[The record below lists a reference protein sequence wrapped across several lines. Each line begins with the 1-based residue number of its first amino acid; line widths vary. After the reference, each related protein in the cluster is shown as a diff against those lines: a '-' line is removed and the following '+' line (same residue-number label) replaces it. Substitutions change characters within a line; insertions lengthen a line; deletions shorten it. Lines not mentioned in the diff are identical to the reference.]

1 MIYLEPSE
9 EKIPG
14 FCTGDLLDDE
24 ANRMC
29 VPEFHVEE
37 IEPVFI
43 YQEHIIAHTH
53 TRMSEEEILKNGKP
67 GVWKVGKI
75 FYGQDLY
82 CAILMK
88 QDFRQV

>member
-1 MIYLEPSE
+1 MM
-9 EKIPG
+9 KQ
-14 FCTGDLLDDE
+14 TG
-24 ANRMC
+24 C
-29 VPEFHVEE
+29 VCRNFMWKKLNL
-37 IEPVFI
+37 VFI

-53 TRMSEEEILKNGKP
+53 TRMSEEEILKNGKA
-67 GVWKVGKI
+67 GGMEKSEKI

>member
-67 GVWKVGKI
+67 GVWKVGKKYFMGRI
-75 FYGQDLY
+75 YIAQF
-82 CAILMK
+82 
-88 QDFRQV
+88 

>member
-1 MIYLEPSE
+1 MSPLKKKSGILYWRS
-9 EKIPG
+9 
-14 FCTGDLLDDE
+14 LDDE

-53 TRMSEEEILKNGKP
+53 TRMSEEEIFKNGKP
-67 GVWKVGKI
+67 GYGKSEKYFMGRI
-75 FYGQDLY
+75 YIAQF
-82 CAILMK
+82 
-88 QDFRQV
+88 